1 MPNEMLISIIIIF
14 IINIFAINGLIVL
27 FSKTFL
33 VIYNST
39 KLKKYYILLYP
50 IQFGVYDKR

>member
-1 MPNEMLISIIIIF
+1 MLISIIIIF

-39 KLKKYYILLYP
+39 KLKKYYYIISYT
-50 IQFGVYDKR
+50 IWSI

>member
-1 MPNEMLISIIIIF
+1 MLISIIIIF

-27 FSKTFL
+27 FAKSFL
-33 VIYNST
+33 VIYNNK

>member
-1 MPNEMLISIIIIF
+1 MLISIIIIF

-27 FSKTFL
+27 FAKNFL

-39 KLKKYYILLYP
+39 KLKKYYTLLYP
-50 IQFGVYDKR
+50 IQFGVYDKN